1 MAPGFGHNV
10 HHYDAVKG
18 PTGPLFLALA
28 LGAVRIVTTESTAL
42 GSEPQQ
48 ALAIF
53 ELPLATLKAS
63 PSQGGKCAMLG
74 KKEVQAGLAPFVQ
87 RDR

>member
-1 MAPGFGHNV
+1 M
-10 HHYDAVKG
+10 
-18 PTGPLFLALA
+18 FLALA
-28 LGAVRIVTTESTAL
+28 LDAVRIVTTESTAL

-63 PSQGGKCAMLG
+63 PSQGCKCAMFG
-74 KKEVQAGLAPFVQ
+74 KKEVQASLAPVVQ
-87 RDR
+87 RAR